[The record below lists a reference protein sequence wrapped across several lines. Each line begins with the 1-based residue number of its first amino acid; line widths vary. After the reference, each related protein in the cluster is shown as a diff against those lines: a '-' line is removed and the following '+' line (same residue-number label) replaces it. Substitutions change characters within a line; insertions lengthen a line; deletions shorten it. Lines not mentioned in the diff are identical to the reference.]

1 MAGIILV
8 TKPPFL
14 FPSPTDNPKNATKFE
29 NFFND
34 YLNRPYELY
43 NIHSKYFFFK
53 IYKFKRGVHFFYKF
67 FTANVTQNNTE
78 DSPGKGDLYFV
89 GAIIALSSAILSA
102 ANNIVVAKIVCIY
115 YFIFLKRFIF

>member
-1 MAGIILV
+1 MNCIIFIV
-8 TKPPFL
+8 SIFSSR
-14 FPSPTDNPKNATKFE
+14 FIN
-29 NFFND
+29 
-34 YLNRPYELY
+34 
-43 NIHSKYFFFK
+43 SKEVY
-53 IYKFKRGVHFFYKF
+53 IFFYKF

-115 YFIFLKRFIF
+115 YFFFLKRIIF

>member
-1 MAGIILV
+1 MNSITFNV
-8 TKPPFL
+8 RFFTL
-14 FPSPTDNPKNATKFE
+14 F
-29 NFFND
+29 
-34 YLNRPYELY
+34 
-43 NIHSKYFFFK
+43 FFFK
-53 IYKFKRGVHFFYKF
+53 IFKFKIHGCTFFSYKF

-115 YFIFLKRFIF
+115 YFIFLKKIIF

>member
-1 MAGIILV
+1 M
-8 TKPPFL
+8 
-14 FPSPTDNPKNATKFE
+14 
-29 NFFND
+29 
-34 YLNRPYELY
+34 
-43 NIHSKYFFFK
+43 
-53 IYKFKRGVHFFYKF
+53 FYKF

-115 YFIFLKRFIF
+115 YFIYLKRVYFLKILTNVI